1 LGGENMKIKWFGH
14 SCFLIETN
22 GTKILT
28 DPFDES
34 IGYPAKFPEVDLV
47 TVSHEHSDHNTI
59 NNVKTYKQ
67 VLRGTVDK
75 EINGIKIK
83 GVPYFHDE
91 ARGAKRGR
99 ITIFKINSE
108 NLSLVHLSDLGTR
121 LTENEVKELS
131 DVNILLIPV
140 GSVFTIGPEE
150 AWEVVNQ
157 LKPNIVIPMHYKTKY
172 LRSDL
177 LGVNEF
183 LKGKQYEEKDIL
195 DISKETLPEQTKI
208 YVMRLSQ

>member
-1 LGGENMKIKWFGH
+1 MKIKWFGH

-28 DPFDES
+28 DPFDAS

-47 TVSHEHSDHNTI
+47 TVSHEHSDHNAI

-83 GVPYFHDE
+83 GIPYFHDE
-91 ARGAKRGR
+91 ARGAKRGK
-99 ITIFKINSE
+99 ITIFKIHSE
-108 NLSLVHLSDLGTR
+108 NLSLIHLSDLGTR

-150 AWEVVNQ
+150 AWEVINQ

-172 LRSDL
+172 LRFDL
-177 LGVNEF
+177 VGVNEF
-183 LKGKQYEEKDIL
+183 LKGRQYEEKDIL

>member
-1 LGGENMKIKWFGH
+1 MKIKWFGH

-28 DPFDES
+28 DPFDAS

-47 TVSHEHSDHNTI
+47 TVSHEHSDHNAI

-83 GVPYFHDE
+83 SIPYFHDE
-91 ARGAKRGR
+91 ARGAKRGK
-99 ITIFKINSE
+99 ITIFKIHSE

-121 LTENEVKELS
+121 LTENEVKELG

-150 AWEVVNQ
+150 AWDVVNQ

-172 LRSDL
+172 LRFDL

>member
-1 LGGENMKIKWFGH
+1 MRIKWFGH

-22 GTKILT
+22 STKILT

-47 TVSHEHSDHNTI
+47 TVSHEHSDHNAI

-67 VLRGTVDK
+67 VLRDTVDK

-83 GVPYFHDE
+83 SIPCFHDE
-91 ARGAKRGR
+91 ARGAKRGK
-99 ITIFKINSE
+99 ITIFKIHSE

-157 LKPNIVIPMHYKTKY
+157 LKSNIVIPMHYKTKY
-172 LRSDL
+172 LRFDL